1 MELDSE
7 RLMDLAL
14 KVLESLPR
22 KIRDRLDNVDLVL
35 EDWPSEHQLAVAGLD
50 IPEELLGL
58 YEGVPLTD
66 RENYGM
72 VLPDKISLFQ
82 GPIEISCAN
91 DDEVERELRITL
103 VHEVA
108 HHFGIDDHYLTEIG
122 LG

>member
-1 MELDSE
+1 MDSE
-7 RLMDLAL
+7 RIMDLAL
-14 KVLESLPR
+14 KALESLPD

-35 EDWPSEHQLAVAGLD
+35 EDWPSKEQLSLAGLC

-58 YEGVPLTD
+58 YEGVPLTH

-82 GPIEISCAN
+82 GPIEMACAN
-91 DDEVERELRITL
+91 DDEIERELRVTL

-108 HHFGIDDHYLTEIG
+108 HHFGIHDHYLTDMG
-122 LG
+122 LA